1 MESFEIFK
9 KALDQTFGV
18 KFKIIDV
25 TEDKLLKEEKK
36 LFSKMIKNIEKL
48 AQNELKIF
56 ELTKIDTSTI
66 VEPYWTAMGEILGFA
81 FSEEVAELIWW
92 YIYERKDSTGKLV
105 AWEDEDGV
113 EYKFETPGD
122 LYEYIVFKFDL

>member
-1 MESFEIFK
+1 MESFELIK
-9 KALDQTFGV
+9 KALDETFGV

-25 TEDKLLKEEKK
+25 TEDKILKEEKK
-36 LFSKMIKNIEKL
+36 LFTKMLSRIEKL
-48 AQNELKIF
+48 AQNEHKIF

-66 VEPYWTAMGEILGFA
+66 VEPYWEVMGEILAFA
-81 FSEEVAELIWW
+81 FTDEVADILWW
-92 YIYERKDSTGKLV
+92 YVYERKNAAGEV
-105 AWEDEDGV
+105 MAWEDEDGV

>member
-1 MESFEIFK
+1 MESFELIK
-9 KALDQTFGV
+9 KALDETFGL

-25 TEDKLLKEEKK
+25 TEDKILKEEKK
-36 LFSKMIKNIEKL
+36 LFTKMVNRIEKL
-48 AQNELKIF
+48 AQNEHKIF

-66 VEPYWTAMGEILGFA
+66 VEPYWEVMGEILA
-81 FSEEVAELIWW
+81 FTFTEEVADLVWW
-92 YIYERKDSTGKLV
+92 YIYERKNAAGEV
-105 AWEDEDGV
+105 MAWEDEDGV

>member
-1 MESFEIFK
+1 MESFELIK
-9 KALDQTFGV
+9 KALDETFGL

-25 TEDKLLKEEKK
+25 TEDKILKEEKK
-36 LFSKMIKNIEKL
+36 LFTKMVNRIEKL
-48 AQNELKIF
+48 AQNEHKIF

-66 VEPYWTAMGEILGFA
+66 VEPYWEVMGEILA
-81 FSEEVAELIWW
+81 FTFTDEVADLVWW
-92 YIYERKDSTGKLV
+92 YIYERKNAAGEV
-105 AWEDEDGV
+105 MAWEDEDGV